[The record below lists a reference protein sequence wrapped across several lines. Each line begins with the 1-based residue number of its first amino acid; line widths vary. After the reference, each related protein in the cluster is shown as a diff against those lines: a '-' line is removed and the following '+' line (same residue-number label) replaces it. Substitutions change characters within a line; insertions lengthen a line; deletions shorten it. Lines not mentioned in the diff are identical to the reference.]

1 MNTNRMPV
9 RPGPASLLILLAAG
23 GLLITAACGELKT
36 LPTQPEEPP
45 DPTATFTRVQNEI
58 FTPSCALGGCHDAA
72 GQQQGL
78 VLSAGSAY
86 TMTVGRRSTELPSL
100 DRVAP
105 GVPDASYLYRKLA
118 GVSITG
124 ERMPFG
130 GPYLADAEMK
140 LIRDWILRGAPND

>member
-9 RPGPASLLILLAAG
+9 RDRPASFSILVAAG
-23 GLLITAACGELKT
+23 VLLLTGACGELKT
-36 LPTQPEEPP
+36 LPTQPEELP
-45 DPTATFTRVQNEI
+45 DPTATFTRVQSEI

-86 TMTVGRRSTELPSL
+86 AMTVGSRSTELPSL

-105 GVPDASYLYRKLA
+105 GAPDASYLYRKVA

-124 ERMPFG
+124 ERMPYG
-130 GPYLADAEMK
+130 GPYLADAQMN
-140 LIRDWILRGAPND
+140 LIRNWILRGAPND